1 MKTYYPSVH
10 SCADTKKEGETMEL
24 SYIERRLVQA
34 HREGAKIHVNYH
46 DNESLDEAI
55 ERMQRFGKITDYK
68 DIESSKSFY
77 ITSHVFEKLGVTAA
91 AFLDK

>member
-1 MKTYYPSVH
+1 
-10 SCADTKKEGETMEL
+10 MEL

-46 DNESLDEAI
+46 DNKGLDEAI
-55 ERMQRFGKITDYK
+55 QRMQRFGKITDYK
-68 DIESSKSFY
+68 DLKDSKRFY
-77 ITSHVFEKLGVTAA
+77 ITSYAFEKIGVTAA